1 MNERIKELF
10 EQAHI
15 TTTRQVIKGGWDNDR
30 PPYEMVSKTTTEFDP
45 EVFAQLIVESVLDE
59 VTEWT
64 GMGDRNWSDELDR
77 RWIQLE
83 FGYGE
88 LHNAKIRGKS

>member
-45 EVFAQLIVESVLDE
+45 EVFAQLIIKECMKELEASKRCDPYTGDLFDCEYNTCLNDQIKVLIDHFGVEE
-59 VTEWT
+59 
-64 GMGDRNWSDELDR
+64 
-77 RWIQLE
+77 
-83 FGYGE
+83 
-88 LHNAKIRGKS
+88 